1 MTATIADN
9 DTTGVSISHQSTT
22 ATQGGAT
29 GRYTLKLNS
38 PLTAP
43 VTISFDAGNQISAIA
58 AIIFDATNWNV
69 AKPLTVTAT
78 DDAAVEGI
86 VNNRP
91 PVLNYG
97 STTTPWHIKN
107 LRVSFGR
114 NFQYT
119 FPTNTFTDPDPG
131 DSLTYSAALK
141 NHEALLNWL
150 TFNQNTRTFQGT
162 IPGLRNWE
170 IKLTA
175 TDTSGATASDVILIK
190 L

>member
-22 ATQGGAT
+22 ATEGGAT
-29 GRYTLKLNS
+29 DRYTLKLNS
-38 PLTAP
+38 PPTAP
-43 VTISFDAGNQISAIA
+43 VTITFDAGNQISAIA

-69 AKPLTVTAT
+69 AKPVTVTAT

-86 VNNRP
+86 VNNHP

-107 LRVSFGR
+107 LRVSLEG
-114 NFQYT
+114 T
-119 FPTNTFTDPDPG
+119 SNTPFRQTLSP
-131 DSLTYSAALK
+131 
-141 NHEALLNWL
+141 
-150 TFNQNTRTFQGT
+150 
-162 IPGLRNWE
+162 
-170 IKLTA
+170 
-175 TDTSGATASDVILIK
+175 ILIREIASPTQP